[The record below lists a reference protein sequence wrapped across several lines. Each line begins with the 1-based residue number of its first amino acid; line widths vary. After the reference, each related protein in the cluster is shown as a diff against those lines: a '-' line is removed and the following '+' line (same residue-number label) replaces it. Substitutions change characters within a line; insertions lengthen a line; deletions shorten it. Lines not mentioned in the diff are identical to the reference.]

1 MLPGWR
7 NIGSEVNRAP
17 GRELAE
23 ALDVL
28 GVLTRAQSEGKTMSI
43 MQIARQTGMLPYRA
57 EAILE
62 RGATLGWV
70 AKGEKDL
77 WLLARNADSIKVD
90 DVYRAFVYDVESGG
104 VSDADLELSLQQFST
119 AQRKA

>member
-1 MLPGWR
+1 
-7 NIGSEVNRAP
+7 
-17 GRELAE
+17 
-23 ALDVL
+23 
-28 GVLTRAQSEGKTMSI
+28 MSI
-43 MQIARQTGMLPYRA
+43 MQIARETGMLPYRA

-77 WLLARNADSIKVD
+77 WLLARNAESIKVD

-119 AQRKA
+119 AQRKV